1 MAEKNLKITCMNKK
15 IVQEPKFINMDNIGE
30 KSCLKI
36 KNFESSRKIH
46 QRKPKYN
53 FKDWAQPFMKKWQ
66 SKLNDWQ

>member
-1 MAEKNLKITCMNKK
+1 MAEKNLKITCIKKK

-36 KNFESSRKIH
+36 KNFESSRKIN

-53 FKDWAQPFMKKWQ
+53 FKD
-66 SKLNDWQ
+66 